1 MKKRIMRAGALLLA
15 ALLTVGMA
23 AEPAAPCVAASKGI
37 QLKIGKKK
45 VGKKTY
51 TLKKGKKAIIK
62 VTGVKTGGNVRVTF
76 KSKNTKTA
84 TVSAK
89 GVVKAKKKGR
99 EQAAREFLGQH
110 PRQGKI
116 GRCGGTR

>member
-89 GVVKAKKKGR
+89 GVVKAKKKGTVTVTVKSGSKKATCKVTVR
-99 EQAAREFLGQH
+99 
-110 PRQGKI
+110 
-116 GRCGGTR
+116 